1 MTAVGFVFDFHST
14 SSNFSI
20 FPKKALGPDA
30 SEKPFGLSG
39 GVRGGSWG
47 GLGGSWEGLGTTW
60 LHLGRP
66 LGILGPFQDLRRATA
81 GRSVGSL

>member
-1 MTAVGFVFDFHST
+1 MNDPCRPFFQLFLTT
-14 SSNFSI
+14 SIFSI

-47 GLGGSWEGLGTTW
+47 GLGGSWEGLETTW

-66 LGILGPFQDLRRATA
+66 LGIL
-81 GRSVGSL
+81 